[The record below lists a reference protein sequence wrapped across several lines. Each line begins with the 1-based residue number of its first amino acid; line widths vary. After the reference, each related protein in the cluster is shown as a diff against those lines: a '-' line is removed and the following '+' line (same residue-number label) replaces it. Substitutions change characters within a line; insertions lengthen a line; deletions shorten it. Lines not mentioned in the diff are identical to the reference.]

1 MKEKI
6 KRFFIEKKEL
16 LIFIGVVV
24 FVFAAVIGVAT
35 LALNSGNKEKPND
48 QPVDQLPSDDIKPDD
63 KTPTPSDD
71 VTPPVIEKFSLP
83 VAGEYELVRTFFDES
98 LSDDELE
105 TAVITSGTSMSTS
118 TGVGYAKKD
127 NKAFDVL
134 AIYSGKVISVTN
146 DELAGSTVVIDH
158 GNNVVSSYSSLIDVK
173 VSVGDAVSQG
183 MTIATAS
190 TSILDTEAGVHLFLE
205 TKVNGEYVNPV
216 SLIGKQIEEVSES
229 K

>member
-35 LALNSGNKEKPND
+35 LALNSGNKGNDKPVN
-48 QPVDQLPSDDIKPDD
+48 QIPEEPTTDDS
-63 KTPTPSDD
+63 KTPTPSED
-71 VTPPVIEKFSLP
+71 VTPPQVEKFGLP

-105 TAVITSGTSMSTS
+105 TAVIVSGTSMSTS

-127 NKAFDVL
+127 NAVFEVL

-146 DELAGSTVVIDH
+146 DELAGSTIVIDH
-158 GNNVVSSYSSLIDVK
+158 GNNVISNYSSLTDVK
-173 VSVGDAVSQG
+173 VSVGDVVSQG

-190 TSILDTEAGVHLFLE
+190 TSILDTEAGVHLFLQ
-205 TKVNGEYVNPV
+205 TKVDGEYVNPV